1 MKSTMSAKRVR
12 IDAIRA
18 DEDNARVHDAR
29 QVDAIARSL
38 VTFGQRRPIVLDDHG
53 TVIAGNGTL
62 AAAKA
67 LGWIEI
73 DAVVTPFATPEERR
87 AYAIADNRTGN
98 LAEWSPEA
106 LIAALQGEG
115 EETIAATGFTRA
127 EYDQIKS
134 ELLAQANQP
143 GESEGHQSG
152 YKRAQTANEGYDAYL
167 ASTER
172 NIVLEYPMPRYLALI
187 DAWAAYR
194 SIHGHEGNNEALL
207 HVIAAATGTEAP
219 R

>member
-1 MKSTMSAKRVR
+1 MKNEMTATRVR
-12 IDAIRA
+12 IDAIKA

-29 QVDAIARSL
+29 QIDAIARSL
-38 VTFGQRRPIVLDDHG
+38 TAFGQRRPIVLDDQG

-67 LGWIEI
+67 LGWTEI
-73 DAVVTPFATPEERR
+73 DAVVAPFATPEERR

-98 LAEWSPEA
+98 LAEWSHEA
-106 LIAALQGEG
+106 LITALRDADG
-115 EETIAATGFTRA
+115 ETIAATGFTRA
-127 EYDQIKS
+127 EYDQIRM

-143 GESEGHQSG
+143 GDAEAHQSG
-152 YKRAQTANEGYDAYL
+152 YKRAASANEGYDAYL

-194 SIHGHEGNNEALL
+194 SIHGHEGNNESLL
-207 HVIAAATGTEAP
+207 HLIAAATGGEAP